1 MLLNLW
7 QHNVESL
14 SVSLI
19 KKEGYPEQEDY
30 FPFVER
36 SGCIYGHF
44 VFFAKVDYS
53 PLCPTEDT
61 IVFNCMLYR
70 ILSVLKYYL

>member
-44 VFFAKVDYS
+44 VFFAKVD
-53 PLCPTEDT
+53 
-61 IVFNCMLYR
+61 
-70 ILSVLKYYL
+70 